1 MPAFT
6 RTTNSIL
13 LGVIVALVAGA
24 VGSWALA
31 GLSAEAKDSPPA
43 SLVPSAADAAHQL
56 DPATSEQQRAALADG
71 VVTREEY
78 EQAVEA
84 TAQCLESAGAGAN
97 VVAIREPGRGPGGT
111 TRLSWQSSVST
122 QSNAGLQGDL
132 LGCFTRHKSAVER
145 VWGIQLITP
154 EAVEAM
160 WQAMDSCLD
169 AAGFPELKRRIAW
182 DIQEQ
187 YGPESAEVRAHAQC
201 GLKHGEL
208 AAP

>member
-97 VVAIREPGRGPGGT
+97 VVAIREPGRGPG
-111 TRLSWQSSVST
+111 
-122 QSNAGLQGDL
+122 
-132 LGCFTRHKSAVER
+132 
-145 VWGIQLITP
+145 
-154 EAVEAM
+154 
-160 WQAMDSCLD
+160 
-169 AAGFPELKRRIAW
+169 
-182 DIQEQ
+182 
-187 YGPESAEVRAHAQC
+187 AQ
-201 GLKHGEL
+201 HG
-208 AAP
+208 